1 MDTLL
6 HERAGKWPDML
17 QHPTQVIDGA
27 KVHRLPRIIQQRE
40 LAVIQPDT
48 CQIETA
54 FQREQLQLSYFDIRG
69 PFVQRLQIEG

>member
-40 LAVIQPDT
+40 LAVIQPDSR
-48 CQIETA
+48 QIKAA
-54 FQREQLQLSYFDIRG
+54 FQRQKLQLEYLAIRG
-69 PFVQRLQIEG
+69 PLG